1 MATKALFNNPFSAA
15 GRWYKGNLHTHTS
28 NSDGVLS
35 AQQMAYLYQR
45 SGYDFLSITDHG
57 RLTDVQGLSKPDFLV
72 IPGEEVS
79 VGTTEVNTTFHLV
92 AINIEEEIPVKEG
105 DRQESPQKVID
116 LIRAQGGE
124 AILGHPYWSLLSIH
138 DILPLEGYLGL
149 EIYNTTCFYSV
160 AKGHSL
166 THWDGLLTRG
176 RRPLG
181 FATDDAHWHFS
192 DHRPNDACGAW
203 IMVKAHNLSLE
214 DILKAVRE
222 GLFYASNGP
231 EIRDLRI
238 LGNEIHMETSPVR
251 AINFVANLSHGERF
265 TAINSDAL
273 TNAMYKV
280 QGKEKYVRIECVDA
294 EGKMAWSNPIFLEQ

>member
-1 MATKALFNNPFSAA
+1 MAMRVLFNNPFSAA
-15 GRWYKGNLHTHTS
+15 GRWYKGNLHTHTI

-57 RLTDVQGLSKPDFLV
+57 RLTEVQGLSNPDFL
-72 IPGEEVS
+72 IISGEEIS
-79 VGTTEVNTTFHLV
+79 VGTSEVGTTFHLV
-92 AINIEEEIPVKEG
+92 AINIKEEIPVKE
-105 DRQESPQKVID
+105 DCQESPQRVID
-116 LIRAQGGE
+116 LVRAQGGE
-124 AILGHPYWSLLSIH
+124 AILGHPYWSLLSVH

-149 EIYNTTCFYSV
+149 EVYNTSCFYSI

-166 THWDGLLTRG
+166 THWDDLLTRG

-203 IMVKAHNLSLE
+203 IMVKAPKLSLE
-214 DILKAVRE
+214 DILGAVRE

-238 LGNEIHMETSPVR
+238 QGSEIHVDTSPVR
-251 AINFVANLSHGERF
+251 AINFIANLDLGERF
-265 TAINSDAL
+265 TALKSDTL
-273 TNAMYKV
+273 TNAAFKV
-280 QGKEKYVRIECVDA
+280 RGKEKYVRIECVDA
-294 EGKMAWSNPIFLEQ
+294 EGKTAWSNPIFFEQ

>member
-1 MATKALFNNPFSAA
+1 MATKVLFNNPFSAA

-35 AQQMAYLYQR
+35 AQQMTYLYQG

-57 RLTDVQGLSKPDFLV
+57 KLTYVGGLSKPDFLV
-72 IPGEEVS
+72 IPGEEIG
-79 VGTTEVNTTFHLV
+79 VGTTEVGTTFHLV
-92 AINIEEEIPVKEG
+92 AINIGEEIPVKEG
-105 DRQESPQKVID
+105 NRQENPQKVIN

-124 AILGHPYWSLLSIH
+124 AILGHPYWSLLSVH

-149 EIYNTTCFYSV
+149 EVYNTTCFYSI

-166 THWDGLLTRG
+166 VHWDGLLTRG
-176 RRPLG
+176 RRLLG
-181 FATDDAHWHFS
+181 FATDDAHWHFN

-203 IMVKAHNLSLE
+203 IMVKATDLSLE
-214 DILKAVRE
+214 EILRAIRE

-238 LGNEIHMETSPVR
+238 QGNEIHVATSPVK
-251 AINFVANLSHGERF
+251 AINFVANLDLGERF
-265 TAINSDAL
+265 TALKSDAL
-273 TNAMYKV
+273 TNAVYKV
-280 QGKEKYVRIECVDA
+280 RGKEKYVRIECVDA
-294 EGKMAWSNPIFLEQ
+294 VGRTAWSNPIFFEQ